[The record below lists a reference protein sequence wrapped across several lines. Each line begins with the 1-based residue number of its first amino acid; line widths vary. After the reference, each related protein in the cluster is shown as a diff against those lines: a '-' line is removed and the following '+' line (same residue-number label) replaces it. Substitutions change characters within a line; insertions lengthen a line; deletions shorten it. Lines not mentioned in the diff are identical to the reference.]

1 MAIHP
6 WFAAAHPIVGMEHQ
20 SVMPQPFGGYLDTV
34 GQGVYNVG
42 DEECGD
48 LDDDDYE
55 DDLDDMEEIGSNPW
69 RLQRRLDRR
78 QRRHARAVTAARTA
92 RPGSRRQQ
100 TAMRKAAKYEGRIAK
115 DRAKARFLGSS
126 LGLGPDALSGSDRMS
141 PTVQAYETR
150 AAQSE
155 ARAGEGYR
163 RDIGDVPAGGNQI
176 RIPFL
181 DGGNNRTV
189 LTVLGGGGVQTFT
202 LTLATP
208 QITFAGFKVVGVD
221 VSTALATG
229 QNAAGFPN
237 SDILPSLEAQ
247 TLSVN
252 GDINLFY
259 AAQQVE
265 FAAQTDR
272 LSKRTISG
280 LRANPPLQPNNT
292 ANLILVYRQEI
303 APANNYN
310 VRISAALVC
319 ERLYDPRAQTDV

>member
-1 MAIHP
+1 MVTP
-6 WFAAAHPIVGMEHQ
+6 WFAPAHPVVGAAHQ
-20 SVMPQPFGGYLDTV
+20 TVMPQPFGGYLDDYQI
-34 GQGVYNVG
+34 GNVYNVG
-42 DEECGD
+42 EDYTDD
-48 LDDDDYE
+48 LDRDDEE
-55 DDLDDMEEIGSNPW
+55 DDLDDFEDVGANP
-69 RLQRRLDRR
+69 RRLARRMHRR
-78 QRRHARAVTAARTA
+78 QGRYQRARQAQQTS
-92 RPGSRRQQ
+92 RPGSRRHRRATKKAEKYGRKLQQ
-100 TAMRKAAKYEGRIAK
+100 DE
-115 DRAKARFLGSS
+115 AKARYLGSS

-163 RDIGDVPAGGNQI
+163 RDVRDLPAGGNQV

-181 DGGNNRTV
+181 DAGNNRTV
-189 LTVLGGGGVQTFT
+189 LQVLGGGGVQTFT
-202 LTLATP
+202 LNLATP

-221 VSTALATG
+221 ISLVVATG
-229 QNAAGFPN
+229 ENADGFPN

-247 TLSVN
+247 NLSVN

-259 AAQQVE
+259 STQQVE
-265 FAAQTDR
+265 FAAQSDK
-272 LSKRTISG
+272 LSKRTIAG

-292 ANLILVYRQEI
+292 AGLIMVYRQEI
-303 APANNYN
+303 NPQNDYN